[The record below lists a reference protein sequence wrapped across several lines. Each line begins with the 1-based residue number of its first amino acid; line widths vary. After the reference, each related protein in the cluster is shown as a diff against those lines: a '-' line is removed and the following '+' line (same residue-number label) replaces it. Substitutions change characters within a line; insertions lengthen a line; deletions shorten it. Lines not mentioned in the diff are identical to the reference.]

1 MRQLLLQNS
10 NPVVRRGDVTQ
21 YLAADSNG
29 RVQYTSQSLPPPF
42 VNGFYLTGLADES
55 NFSGVGLWPPTR
67 AGTLTW
73 ESATQ
78 RALMRMNTES
88 GGALAGNPNN
98 STVVA
103 LGGALDSEPSTTTA
117 VANTLVETAFDISF
131 ASATVG
137 VVRGQAPPTHG
148 VRPLYVGGRP
158 RRHVP
163 RKGRSATVAT
173 YAVGAASANATWRI
187 EAIIGCRLDGA
198 AGTVRGSGFY
208 TDGVTHITNRVLS
221 VGVNTTIANTVSL
234 TCQWGVAAA
243 GNSASMDDWL
253 LEAVN

>member
-131 ASATVG
+131 ILQPWALCVGKRLRLTAYGRYTSAAAPAVTFRAKVG
-137 VVRGQAPPTHG
+137 A
-148 VRPLYVGGRP
+148 
-158 RRHVP
+158 
-163 RKGRSATVAT
+163 ATVAT